1 MTDQA
6 SSASAHRHALVLG
19 ATGAFGSHVTAALI
33 ARGWTI
39 TAMSRD
45 PAAARLRAGANM
57 PIEWVG
63 GDALVAADVIRAARG
78 ASLIVHAVNPPKYRN
93 WAGTVLPMLEASIAA
108 AKASGARILLPGS
121 VYNYAP
127 DSGARIGEAAPQAP
141 ATRKG
146 VLRAR
151 MEARLAEAA
160 AEGVRSLVVR
170 AGDFFGP
177 AAENSAL
184 SWLMVKAR
192 GRARLMLQPGPAT
205 VPHAFAYL
213 PDLARRG
220 GGRARPGGRAR
231 DVRDLPF
238 RRSLADAGGAAR
250 HGAPGHRRSRG
261 CRRSPFPGSCA
272 RMMAPF
278 DETLRELLEMRY
290 LWRAP
295 IGLDNAKLVAFLGAE
310 PRTPLETAIRATL
323 ADAEEAAPPCDAKRG
338 AGAFGWTP
346 VGRPT

>member
-6 SSASAHRHALVLG
+6 SSASALRHALVLG
-19 ATGAFGSHVTAALI
+19 ATGAFGSHVTAALL

-127 DSGARIGEAAPQAP
+127 DSGARIGEAAPQTP

-205 VPHAFAYL
+205 MPHAFAYL
-213 PDLARRG
+213 PDLARAAVAVLDREDDLATFETFHFAG
-220 GGRARPGGRAR
+220 HWLTPAGLLGM
-231 DVRDLPF
+231 VRRVTEQPRLPTF
-238 RRSLADAGGAAR
+238 
-250 HGAPGHRRSRG
+250 
-261 CRRSPFPGSCA
+261 PFPWVVA
-272 RMMAPF
+272 RVMAPF

-295 IGLDNAKLVAFLGAE
+295 IGLDNAKLVAFVGAE
-310 PRTPLETAIRATL
+310 PRTPLEIAIRATL
-323 ADAEEAAPPCDAKRG
+323 ADAEEAAPLCDAKRG